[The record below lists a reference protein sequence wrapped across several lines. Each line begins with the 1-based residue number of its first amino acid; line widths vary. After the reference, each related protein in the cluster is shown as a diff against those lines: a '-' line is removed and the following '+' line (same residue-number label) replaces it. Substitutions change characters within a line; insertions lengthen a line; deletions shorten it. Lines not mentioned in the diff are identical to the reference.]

1 MPSSRLTTAE
11 DIAARQASGRST
23 TAGASGGKSS
33 SFSEEEKAKRKE
45 RVERAKDALARST
58 NLKGEHVVAGR
69 AALKL
74 FLRSL
79 NDARQPSDEQFEA
92 IIEAPFTAPP
102 KKGPIGGGG
111 RR

>member
-11 DIAARQASGRST
+11 DIAARQKASAAR
-23 TAGASGGKSS
+23 GGPKEQGS

-58 NLKGEHVVAGR
+58 GLKGEHVVAGR

-79 NDARQPSDEQFEA
+79 NEPRQPSDEQFEA
-92 IIEAPFTAPP
+92 ILEGPFKAPP

>member
-11 DIAARQASGRST
+11 DIAARQASSNSSSG
-23 TAGASGGKSS
+23 SGGKSS
-33 SFSEEEKAKRKE
+33 SFSEEDKAKRKE

-58 NLKGEHVVAGR
+58 DLKGEHVVAGR

-79 NDARQPSDEQFEA
+79 NEDRQPSDEQFEA
-92 IIEAPFTAPP
+92 IIEAPFKAPP

>member
-11 DIAARQASGRST
+11 DIAARQASSAKSSGP
-23 TAGASGGKSS
+23 GGKGA
-33 SFSEEEKAKRKE
+33 SFSEEDKAKRKE
-45 RVERAKDALARST
+45 RVEKAKDALARST
-58 NLKGEHVVAGR
+58 DLKGEHVVAGR

-92 IIEAPFTAPP
+92 IIEAPFKAPP
-102 KKGPIGGGG
+102 KKGPLGGPGGG